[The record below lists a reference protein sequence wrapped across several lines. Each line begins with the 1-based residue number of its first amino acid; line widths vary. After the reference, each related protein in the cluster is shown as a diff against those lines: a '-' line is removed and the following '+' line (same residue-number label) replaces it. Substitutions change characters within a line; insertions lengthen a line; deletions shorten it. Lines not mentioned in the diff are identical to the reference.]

1 MTAFH
6 SANMMLDYQDIGSGP
21 HTLVLLP
28 GWCEPKPYLSHLSP
42 WRLNA
47 IG

>member
-21 HTLVLLP
+21 LTLVLLP
-28 GWCEPKPYLSHLSP
+28 GWCEPKPCSSRSLL
-42 WRLNA
+42 WRPNV

>member
-21 HTLVLLP
+21 LTLVLLT
-28 GWCEPKPYLSHLSP
+28 GWC
-42 WRLNA
+42 
-47 IG
+47 